1 MFDIQVI
8 KLASNTKNYGLTK
21 LSTHKASSK
30 NKLCGDKITVELNAD
45 KIKIK
50 SMRYETESCVYCQA
64 SASILS
70 NTISSLKIN
79 KLKNDFLQIE
89 DFFLTKGKKLPKK
102 YKIFKILMKKKNKD
116 RYKCIM
122 LPFYAVQKALNIWNE
137 KMHTCYIYDF

>member
-21 LSTHKASSK
+21 TRTHTASFK
-30 NKLCGDKITVELNAD
+30 NKLCGDKITIELNAD

-50 SMRYETESCVYCQA
+50 SMRYETESCIYCQA

-70 NTISSLKIN
+70 YAISSMKIN
-79 KLKNDFLQIE
+79 KLKRDFIQIE
-89 DFFLTKGKKLPKK
+89 NFFLTKENKLPKK
-102 YKIFKILMKKKNKD
+102 YKVFKILMKKKNKD

-122 LPFYAVQKALNIWNE
+122 LPFYAVRKALNI
-137 KMHTCYIYDF
+137 

>member
-21 LSTHKASSK
+21 TRTHTASFK
-30 NKLCGDKITVELNAD
+30 NKLCGDKITIELNAD

-50 SMRYETESCVYCQA
+50 SMRYETESCIYCQA

-70 NTISSLKIN
+70 NAISSMKIN
-79 KLKNDFLQIE
+79 KLKRDFIQIE
-89 DFFLTKGKKLPKK
+89 NFFLTKENKLPKK
-102 YKIFKILMKKKNKD
+102 YKVFKILMKKKNKD

-122 LPFYAVQKALNIWNE
+122 LPFYAVRKALNI
-137 KMHTCYIYDF
+137 